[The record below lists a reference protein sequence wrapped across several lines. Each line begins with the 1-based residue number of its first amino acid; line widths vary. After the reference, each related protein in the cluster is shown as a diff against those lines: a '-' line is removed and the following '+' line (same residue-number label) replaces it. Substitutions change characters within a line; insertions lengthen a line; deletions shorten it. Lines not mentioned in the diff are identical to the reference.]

1 MSYILAIFLLQ
12 LDANGMPYTRM
23 VREDPIVY
31 YSSLK
36 ECNLGAEAKLT
47 WMKETSKNL
56 PELKI
61 VDIQATCLPTF
72 RSKGET
78 A

>member
-47 WMKETSKNL
+47 WMKENNL
-56 PELKI
+56 PELNI
-61 VDIQATCLPTF
+61 IDIQATCLPTF
-72 RSKGET
+72 RSKGDP

>member
-1 MSYILAIFLLQ
+1 
-12 LDANGMPYTRM
+12 M

>member
-1 MSYILAIFLLQ
+1 
-12 LDANGMPYTRM
+12 M

-47 WMKETSKNL
+47 WMKENNL
-56 PELKI
+56 PELNI
-61 VDIQATCLPTF
+61 IDIQATCLPTF
-72 RSKGET
+72 RSKGDP